1 VLVHLRLTVPTD
13 LTHDVRR
20 VLDDCEH
27 VTNVVLLEGA
37 CVEPPGDL
45 VEVDVAREHAGMLM
59 HDLEKTGLPDRGGIV
74 ILQPVGTPFAGAERI
89 ERLAPGHPDDAVIWE
104 SVEAKA
110 ADGAQPTVSYHVFLV
125 LAVLL
130 GAIAV
135 VTDSSVLVVGAMVV
149 GPEFSAVAATSAG
162 LVFGRWSLA
171 WRGARLL
178 LTSFA
183 FAIIVVLLL
192 ALVARVTGMI
202 DRDAVERARPGT
214 GFIWHP
220 DRWSFVVALV
230 AGAVGALALA
240 LDKTATMV
248 GVFISVTTVPAAGNL
263 ALALALGS
271 GSEITGSAEQL
282 GLNLAAMV
290 LAGAAVLAF
299 MRGSWLWVTRQ
310 SERIPGWEP
319 HHASHSA

>member
-1 VLVHLRLTVPTD
+1 
-13 LTHDVRR
+13 
-20 VLDDCEH
+20 
-27 VTNVVLLEGA
+27 
-37 CVEPPGDL
+37 
-45 VEVDVAREHAGMLM
+45 
-59 HDLEKTGLPDRGGIV
+59 V

-89 ERLAPGHPDDAVIWE
+89 ERAAPGHPDDAVIWE

-130 GAIAV
+130 AAIAV

-162 LVFGRWSLA
+162 LVLGQWSLA

-178 LTSFA
+178 LFSFA
-183 FAIIVVLLL
+183 FAILVVLLL
-192 ALVARVTGMI
+192 SLLARVTGMI
-202 DRDAVERARPGT
+202 DRDVVERARPGT

-220 DRWSFVVALV
+220 DRWSFVVALI

-240 LDKTATMV
+240 LGKTATMV

-271 GSEITGSAEQL
+271 GSEIIGSGEQL

-290 LAGAAVLAF
+290 LAGVAVLTF
-299 MRGSWLWVTRQ
+299 MRASWLWVTRQ

-319 HHASHSA
+319 HHASHRT